1 MTARYGITPVLRRGS
16 RREGVFWSGH
26 RHGSTDPGPHRP
38 VDEAGK
44 VTRRVNGTMFHIAVG
59 RTHAR
64 TRIKLLVHDLDVTV
78 IDASTGELL
87 TELSI
92 DPTRRYQPLNSRKPP
107 NP

>member
-1 MTARYGITPVLRRGS
+1 
-16 RREGVFWSGH
+16 
-26 RHGSTDPGPHRP
+26 
-38 VDEAGK
+38 
-44 VTRRVNGTMFHIAVG
+44 MFHIAVG

-64 TRIKLLVHDLDVTV
+64 TRIKLLVHDLDVTI
-78 IDASTGELL
+78 IDATTGELL